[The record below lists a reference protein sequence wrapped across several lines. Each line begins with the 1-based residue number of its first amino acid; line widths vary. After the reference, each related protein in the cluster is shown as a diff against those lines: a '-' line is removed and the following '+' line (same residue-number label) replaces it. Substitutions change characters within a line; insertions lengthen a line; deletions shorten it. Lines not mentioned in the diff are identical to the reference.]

1 MMKAGGGRRRDN
13 KMKKVKIYTL
23 LDPPPSTSHSL
34 FQKELQSIKM
44 DQEYS
49 NKIQNAFYLQVEI
62 QGR

>member
-1 MMKAGGGRRRDN
+1 
-13 KMKKVKIYTL
+13 MKKVKIYTL